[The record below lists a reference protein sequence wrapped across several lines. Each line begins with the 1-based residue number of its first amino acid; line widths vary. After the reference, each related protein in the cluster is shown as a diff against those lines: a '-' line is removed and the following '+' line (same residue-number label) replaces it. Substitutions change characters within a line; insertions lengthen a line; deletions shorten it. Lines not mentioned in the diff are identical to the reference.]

1 MNFFQEFS
9 QCTDIPVCNI
19 EFFSDIS
26 PPYAVY
32 QVISENNIYA
42 DSKVV
47 YSEKSVDFALY
58 HEKTDLQSEL
68 AVETFL
74 QSKHMSYEK
83 YNVWIEDEKIIE
95 TTYELNF
102 NKMEEL

>member
-19 EFFSDIS
+19 EFLSDIS

-74 QSKHMSYEK
+74 QSKNMSYEK
-83 YNVWIEDEKIIE
+83 SNVWIEDEKIIE

>member
-1 MNFFQEFS
+1 MNFFKELSEQ
-9 QCTDIPVCNI
+9 TDIPICNI
-19 EFFSDIS
+19 EFLSDVS

-32 QVISENNIYA
+32 QVKSENNIYA

-47 YSEKSVDFALY
+47 YSEKSVDLVLY
-58 HEKTDLQSEL
+58 HEKTDFHSEL
-68 AVETFL
+68 VTETFL
-74 QSKHMSYEK
+74 QTKHMSYEK
-83 YNVWIEDEKIIE
+83 SNVWIEDEKIVE